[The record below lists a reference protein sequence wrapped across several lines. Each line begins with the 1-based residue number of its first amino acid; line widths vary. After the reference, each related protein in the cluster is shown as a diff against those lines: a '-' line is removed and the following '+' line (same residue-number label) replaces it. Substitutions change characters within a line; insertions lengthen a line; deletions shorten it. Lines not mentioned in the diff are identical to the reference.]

1 MKNNRKGTRV
11 STKIEKYYKAVNKL
25 RETPPGTGAEYHGFI
40 YYIAHCAKEATCV
53 PADVVESDIL
63 NNTVPGGRL
72 VSPREIQDT
81 VANVYG
87 CEVTNKPRLHG
98 TGVKP
103 VKKTPVHAPA
113 AFDNIIRAFKTMKEA
128 DLIKAS
134 PVSIPGDP
142 RSHGS
147 LALQSLYA
155 SDDFLYLGPQNG
167 TGMRCVKPCR
177 SWLKILENAPSG
189 LPRLPHIILNPLTG
203 REGLCKDGVKLS
215 LRADSCV
222 AIFRFCIIEFDTI
235 PIEKQI
241 AFWGA
246 MLDVD
251 FPVAALVH
259 SGGKSLHGWVRVSCK
274 NYAQWQSDIEN
285 GLFVERLIPL
295 GADRMCRNPSRMSRL
310 PGHFRED
317 KGQWQRLLY
326 LNPDAGRVKR

>member
-1 MKNNRKGTRV
+1 M
-11 STKIEKYYKAVNKL
+11 TKVEKYYRAVNKL
-25 RETPPGTGAEYHGFI
+25 RETPPGVGAEYHSYI
-40 YYIAHCAKEATCV
+40 YHIAHCAKEACV
-53 PADVVESDIL
+53 SADVVETDIL
-63 NNTVPGGRL
+63 ENTVPGGRS
-72 VSPREIQDT
+72 VSSREIRDT

-87 CEVTNKPRLHG
+87 GIIKRVGASPDK
-98 TGVKP
+98 KP
-103 VKKTPVHAPA
+103 VKKSPKHDPA
-113 AFDNIIRAFKTMKEA
+113 AFDNIIRAFKAVKEA

-134 PVSIPGDP
+134 PVSIPANP
-142 RSHGS
+142 HSHCT
-147 LALQSLYA
+147 LALQSLYTG
-155 SDDFLYLGPQNG
+155 DDFLYLGPQNG

-177 SWLKILENAPSG
+177 TWLNILENTPSG
-189 LPRLPHIILNPLTG
+189 LSRLPHIILNPLTG

-215 LRADSCV
+215 QRADSCV
-222 AIFRFCIIEFDTI
+222 AAFRFCIVEFDTI
-235 PIEKQI
+235 SIEKQI

-259 SGGKSLHGWVRVSCK
+259 SGGKSIHGWVRVSCK
-274 NYAQWQSDIEN
+274 NYAQWQLDIEA

-326 LNPDAGRVKR
+326 LNPDAGRIKR